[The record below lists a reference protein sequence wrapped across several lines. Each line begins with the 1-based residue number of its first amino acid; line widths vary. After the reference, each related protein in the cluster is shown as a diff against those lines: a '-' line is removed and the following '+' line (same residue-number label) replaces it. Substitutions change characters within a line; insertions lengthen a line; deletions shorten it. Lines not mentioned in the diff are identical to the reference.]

1 MTVTAVPPFS
11 NADKAGLC
19 PGDRIVKL
27 CNRIVD
33 RCKKE
38 DIDRILA
45 KELHISMDIE
55 RLAASGAFPTSSKVS
70 DVIGS
75 RPSDHYFR
83 SVCLSVC
90 LCRVFLSSL

>member
-1 MTVTAVPPFS
+1 MTVTAVLQSS
-11 NADKAGLC
+11 NAYKAGLC

-33 RCKKE
+33 GCKKE

-45 KELHISMDIE
+45 KELHISMDVE

-70 DVIGS
+70 DVI
-75 RPSDHYFR
+75 HEYI
-83 SVCLSVC
+83 CLSKIFIRNRC
-90 LCRVFLSSL
+90 SIKKRQ